1 MAVSTLQVANP
12 SMGTVTRAPQ
22 TTAATPA
29 AAGVPFARLSR
40 QGQIQGPQQT
50 GQQYGTLWTPTLKPV
65 GGYLRNIRFTIS
77 SVVNATTPDVFSLGN
92 PDAPYNVIQNV
103 FFRDPFGQ
111 PMIQAD
117 GYSLYLINLYSGQ
130 SGALSYGNFT
140 SGNPSTAQT
149 STMTPTT
156 GLPLGGSGIT
166 SITSTIVNTQGQFS
180 FAFDLPLELD
190 SSGYCSLPDMNASSQ
205 PQIQVQINP
214 IVTIFGAIASGTNA
228 PTVNLQMDEPFWM
241 SPVDN
246 PQAAPA
252 DVGSSAQWSVVRAAA
267 AINGGAYNRVQLP
280 RVGTYIHTLI
290 LQLRD
295 ANNNRVDAWPQG
307 DLSIWFDG
315 VPIKMESIQQRSDAM
330 WKQFGVPRPIGI
342 IVYSFRDSIQSFVS
356 SGDTYDLLAPTTPA
370 TLLEVAGT
378 FLSTNGV
385 GGAAVAGPMTILTV
399 VGELFPLGG
408 IPYTHLSM

>member
-1 MAVSTLQVANP
+1 
-12 SMGTVTRAPQ
+12 MGTVTRAPQ

-214 IVTIFGAIASGTNA
+214 SSPSSAIASGTNA

-241 SPVDN
+241 APVDN

-267 AINGGAYNRVQLP
+267 AINGGAYNRSSSPASHLHPHTHPPVARRQQQP
-280 RVGTYIHTLI
+280 R
-290 LQLRD
+290 R
-295 ANNNRVDAWPQG
+295 RVAAGRPV
-307 DLSIWFDG
+307 DLVRRRSHQDG
-315 VPIKMESIQQRSDAM
+315 V
-330 WKQFGVPRPIGI
+330 
-342 IVYSFRDSIQSFVS
+342 DSAALRRHVEAVRRAAPHRHHRLLLPGQHPVLRV